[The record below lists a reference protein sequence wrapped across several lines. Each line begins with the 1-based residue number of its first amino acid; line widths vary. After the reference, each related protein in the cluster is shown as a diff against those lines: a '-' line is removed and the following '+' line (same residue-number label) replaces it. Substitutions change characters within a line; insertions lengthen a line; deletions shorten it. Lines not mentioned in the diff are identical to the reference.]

1 MFVGRNKIKI
11 LTKQEQEGMRKVC
24 RLAREVLDIAAREI
38 KPGVTTDHIDKVVH
52 DACME
57 RDVSLRMCEFSDLAL
72 MTIKVLSI
80 PTQLLPLPEIS
91 VHES

>member
-1 MFVGRNKIKI
+1 MGRNKIKV

-24 RLAREVLDIAAREI
+24 RLAREVLDIAAREV

-57 RDVSLRMCEFSDLAL
+57 RDVSDGSFDFKEDAL
-72 MTIKVLSI
+72 MAIKVLSF
-80 PTQLLPLPEIS
+80 PAELLPLPEIGLYKS
-91 VHES
+91 